1 VEGALVKLNVA
12 LAETNGDDILDYDAL
27 VSTLANAVQDGL
39 RLRKGVDE
47 IIEKNDNDRIAWITT
62 NRATLQVSFSSAPLH
77 VGEVLED
84 YLFGRK
90 ASVVLTSATLSTGG
104 TFKYVKERLG
114 VEDADELLL
123 GSPFDYKR
131 AALVL
136 LPTDMPEPSRREYQA
151 AVDEAVV
158 ALCSASKGRA
168 LVLFTSYSALRA
180 THRAVKPKLER
191 DGIRVLGQGIEG
203 TPKEIIAALKS
214 DSRTVLLGTS
224 SFWEGV
230 DVVGEALSLLI
241 ITKLP
246 FSVPTDPVFAARSAL
261 FDEPF
266 KDYALPQSV
275 LRFKQGFGR
284 LIRHKSDRGVLVALD
299 RRLLSKNYGRA
310 FLGSLPSCSISQ
322 APAAQLPPIVARWLN
337 GRGAEADTEAQR
349 RGAGANG

>member
-1 VEGALVKLNVA
+1 
-12 LAETNGDDILDYDAL
+12 
-27 VSTLANAVQDGL
+27 
-39 RLRKGVDE
+39 
-47 IIEKNDNDRIAWITT
+47 
-62 NRATLQVSFSSAPLH
+62 

-104 TFKYVKERLG
+104 TFAYVKERLG

-136 LPTDMPEPSRREYQA
+136 LPTDMPEPARREYQA

-158 ALCSASKGRA
+158 TLCTASKGRA
-168 LVLFTSYSALRA
+168 LVLFTSHSALRA
-180 THRAVKPKLER
+180 THRAVKAKLER
-191 DGIRVLGQGIEG
+191 AGIKVLGQGIDG
-203 TPKEIIAALKS
+203 TPKELIAALKN
-214 DSRTVLLGTS
+214 DPQTVLLGTS

-246 FSVPTDPVFAARSAL
+246 FSVPTDPVFAARSGL

-266 KDYALPQSV
+266 KDYALPQAV

-310 FLGSLPSCSISQ
+310 FLGSLPACSVSQ
-322 APAAQLPPIVARWLN
+322 APLGHLPPLVARWLA
-337 GRGAEADTEAQR
+337 GRDAAISAEAR
-349 RGAGANG
+349 RHGGAPHG